1 MSQHKK
7 SSHPKKSSPSKKS
20 SPHNKNNR
28 RHIHQDYT
36 SNQPHYSVQERADA
50 QTKHNALSSK
60 LREITDEHDEAM
72 KSKHKED
79 EHVRKIREK
88 QKKLK
93 EELLDLEERQR
104 KTSAQVLKRGN
115 PNFRK
120 FFQLQPTNLVWLAE
134 LLVRARDTTNAL
146 KTVST
151 VIAVVFDNMK
161 VIDEIT
167 EQAYTPTDVQVLE
180 SVDEMAEIL
189 TAEANLR
196 ATEADLRHTGAEG
209 AGEKAKVARDVLDAL
224 INRNKKLFDDE
235 KKEYDESTVR
245 QARPI
250 VSEVDASRSLAFKE
264 PLESLM
270 GGLGREYA
278 KAANDANTPTDH
290 PLHPVHWFKHRMKSL
305 FSNENLLGLEYL
317 ALCFFEGEGMGSND
331 RRIYEDLMAMSP
343 MLAQW
348 IDSHYGTRSMQK
360 TGRQDADYTTLLG
373 MLVLSANDVKGS
385 WAEIGQRVIQSL
397 GRGFKLQTTG
407 SNKVDAGV
415 VVGDTE
421 RLERISH
428 LMSVLQAGDKVANGY
443 KAAELTKSMEKAR
456 EAHDKV
462 QEVKALSTEYL
473 RAHRKSEEGAK
484 PQDLVRVSKGMDR
497 NIARAKANQLEV
509 IKELAHYKGEHDAQV
524 NLYDNAVA
532 MLRNHIEYWCSLY
545 LFICMIELMEWDND
559 EVFSCPGLYEVPGRV
574 PIIGSWWYMDV
585 LENAMN
591 GLFKDKVQLTKQC
604 FEQYQKAFI
613 AEKEVLLAEK
623 EALLAEKGSAG
634 EGFNT
639 PKRVPNVQADTPY
652 AEGYSPEYIPNT
664 TNTPITTTLL
674 QSSSMSRSDNFSR
687 APLDFFS

>member
-1 MSQHKK
+1 MGRDNKDFR
-7 SSHPKKSSPSKKS
+7 SS
-20 SPHNKNNR
+20 
-28 RHIHQDYT
+28 
-36 SNQPHYSVQERADA
+36 
-50 QTKHNALSSK
+50 
-60 LREITDEHDEAM
+60 
-72 KSKHKED
+72 
-79 EHVRKIREK
+79 
-88 QKKLK
+88 
-93 EELLDLEERQR
+93 
-104 KTSAQVLKRGN
+104 
-115 PNFRK
+115 
-120 FFQLQPTNLVWLAE
+120 FQLQPTNLVWLAE

-180 SVDEMAEIL
+180 SVDEMAETL

-196 ATEADLRHTGAEG
+196 AIEADLRHTGAEG
-209 AGEKAKVARDVLDAL
+209 AREKAKVARDVLDAL

-235 KKEYDESTVR
+235 KNEYDESTVR

-250 VSEVDASRSLAFKE
+250 VSEVAASRSLAFKE

-278 KAANDANTPTDH
+278 KVANDATTPTDH

-317 ALCFFEGEGMGSND
+317 ALCFFEGEGMGSNES
-331 RRIYEDLMAMSP
+331 RIYENLMAMSP

-348 IDSHYGTRSMQK
+348 IDSHYGPRSMQK
-360 TGRQDADYTTLLG
+360 TGKQDADYTTLLG
-373 MLVLSANDVKGS
+373 MLVLSANEVNGS
-385 WAEIGQRVIQSL
+385 WAEIGDRVIESL

-443 KAAELTKSMEKAR
+443 KAAELTQSMEKNR

-462 QEVKALSTEYL
+462 QDVKALSTEYL
-473 RAHRKSEEGAK
+473 RAHRKSEEPAK
-484 PQDLVRVSKGMDR
+484 PQDFVRVSKDMNR
-497 NIARAKANQLEV
+497 NVARAKANQLEV
-509 IKELAHYKGEHDAQV
+509 IKEVAHYKGEHNKQV

-559 EVFSCPGLYEVPGRV
+559 EIFSCPGLYQVPGRV

-623 EALLAEKGSAG
+623 EAFLAEKGSDG
-634 EGFNT
+634 EGFST

-652 AEGYSPEYIPNT
+652 TQGYSPEYIPNT
-664 TNTPITTTLL
+664 PIRTTWV